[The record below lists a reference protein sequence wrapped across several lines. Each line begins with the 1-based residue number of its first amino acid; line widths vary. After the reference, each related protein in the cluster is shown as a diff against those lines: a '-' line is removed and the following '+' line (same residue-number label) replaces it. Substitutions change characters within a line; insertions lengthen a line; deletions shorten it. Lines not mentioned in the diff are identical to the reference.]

1 MNYFRRSNQYYRKV
15 SQKFS
20 ASEIR
25 LQLMSSDESIAMNA
39 IEQLKS
45 NGKSSAIAPLL
56 EALALS
62 EHNSVKKEAREM
74 LSAMRVKNAEE
85 ELVQALF
92 DSKLKGIQVE
102 ILQFL
107 WSNGFSAA
115 GQLHTLVEVAIGNG
129 LQGMLELLSIL
140 EVEEGVYSEE
150 EQLGAMSFLR
160 STNQDNFSREE
171 KIIFNDILRAIDT
184 LIINE

>member
-1 MNYFRRSNQYYRKV
+1 M
-15 SQKFS
+15 SQKS
-20 ASEIR
+20 SSSELRI
-25 LQLMSSDESIAMNA
+25 QLMSSDESIALAA

-45 NGKSSAIAPLL
+45 NGKASAIASLL
-56 EALALS
+56 EAFALS
-62 EHNSVKKEAREM
+62 EYDSVKRESSEM

-92 DSKLKGIQVE
+92 DSKYKTIQVD

-107 WSNGFSAA
+107 WSNGFSGA
-115 GQLHTLVEVAIGNG
+115 GQLHTLVEVAVKNG

-150 EQLGAMSFLR
+150 EQLGALSFLR
-160 STNQDNFSREE
+160 STSQDNFTREE
-171 KIIFNDILRAIDT
+171 KILFNDILRAIDT
-184 LIINE
+184 LLINE

>member
-1 MNYFRRSNQYYRKV
+1 M
-15 SQKFS
+15 SQKLS
-20 ASEIR
+20 STELRI
-25 LQLMSSDESIAMNA
+25 QLMSSDESIALNA
-39 IEQLKS
+39 IEQLKI
-45 NGKSSAIAPLL
+45 NGKASAISPLL
-56 EALALS
+56 EVLAS
-62 EHNSVKKEAREM
+62 SSHESMKKEAREM

-92 DSKLKGIQVE
+92 EEKFKSIQVE

-115 GQLHTLVEVAIGNG
+115 GQLHVLVEVAVKNG

-160 STNQDNFSREE
+160 STPQENFTREE
-171 KIIFNDILRAIDT
+171 KIIFNDILRTIDT
-184 LIINE
+184 LVINE

>member
-1 MNYFRRSNQYYRKV
+1 V
-15 SQKFS
+15 SQKLS
-20 ASEIR
+20 SSELRI
-25 LQLMSSDESIAMNA
+25 QLISSDESIALAA

-45 NGKSSAIAPLL
+45 NGKSSAIASLL
-56 EALALS
+56 EALASS
-62 EHNSVKKEAREM
+62 EYDSVKREAREM
-74 LSAMRVKNAEE
+74 LSAMRVINAEE

-92 DSKLKGIQVE
+92 DSKYKNIQVE

-115 GQLHTLVEVAIGNG
+115 GQLHTLVEVAVKNG

-160 STNQDNFSREE
+160 STPQENFTREE
-171 KIIFNDILRAIDT
+171 KILFNDILRSIDT

>member
-1 MNYFRRSNQYYRKV
+1 M
-15 SQKFS
+15 SQKLS
-20 ASEIR
+20 STELRI
-25 LQLMSSDESIAMNA
+25 QLMSSDESIALNA
-39 IEQLKS
+39 IEQLKI
-45 NGKSSAIAPLL
+45 NGKASAISPLL
-56 EALALS
+56 EVLAS
-62 EHNSVKKEAREM
+62 SSHESMKKEAREM

-92 DSKLKGIQVE
+92 DEKFKSIQVE

-115 GQLHTLVEVAIGNG
+115 GQLHVLVEVAVKNG

-160 STNQDNFSREE
+160 STPQENFTREE
-171 KIIFNDILRAIDT
+171 KIIFNDILRTIDT
-184 LIINE
+184 LVINE

>member
-1 MNYFRRSNQYYRKV
+1 M
-15 SQKFS
+15 SQKLS
-20 ASEIR
+20 STELR

-45 NGKSSAIAPLL
+45 NGKSTAIAPLL
-56 EALALS
+56 EVLASS
-62 EHNSVKKEAREM
+62 ELETVKREAREM

-85 ELVQALF
+85 ELVQGLF
-92 DSKLKGIQVE
+92 DNKFKSIQVE

-115 GQLHTLVEVAIGNG
+115 GQLHTLVEVAVSNG

-160 STNQDNFSREE
+160 STPQENLTREE
-171 KIIFNDILRAIDT
+171 KIIFNDILRTIDT
-184 LIINE
+184 LVINE

>member
-1 MNYFRRSNQYYRKV
+1 M
-15 SQKFS
+15 SQKLTS
-20 ASEIR
+20 SELRI
-25 LQLMSSDESIAMNA
+25 QLMSSDESIALAA

-45 NGKSSAIAPLL
+45 NGKSNAIAPLL
-56 EALALS
+56 EALAAS
-62 EHNSVKKEAREM
+62 EYDSVKKEAREM

-92 DSKLKGIQVE
+92 EEKYKRIQVD
-102 ILQFL
+102 ILLFL
-107 WSNGFSAA
+107 WSNGFSGA
-115 GQLHTLVEVAIGNG
+115 GQLHTLVEVAVKNG
-129 LQGMLELLSIL
+129 LRGMLELLSIL

-160 STNQDNFSREE
+160 STSQDNFTREE
-171 KIIFNDILRAIDT
+171 KILFNDILRAIDT

>member
-1 MNYFRRSNQYYRKV
+1 M
-15 SQKFS
+15 SQRLS
-20 ASEIR
+20 SSELRI
-25 LQLMSSDESIAMNA
+25 QLMSSDESIALHA

-45 NGKSSAIAPLL
+45 IGNANAIAPLL
-56 EALALS
+56 EALASS
-62 EHNSVKKEAREM
+62 EYEAVKREAREM

-85 ELVQALF
+85 ELAQALF
-92 DSKLKGIQVE
+92 DSRCKNIQVD

-115 GQLHTLVEVAIGNG
+115 GQLHVLVEVAVKNG

-160 STNQDNFSREE
+160 SVPQENFTREE
-171 KIIFNDILRAIDT
+171 KIIFNDILRSIDT

>member
-1 MNYFRRSNQYYRKV
+1 M
-15 SQKFS
+15 SQKIS
-20 ASEIR
+20 SSDLRI
-25 LQLMSSDESIAMNA
+25 QLMSSDESIALNA

-56 EALALS
+56 EALSSS
-62 EHNSVKKEAREM
+62 EYDAVKREAREM

-92 DSKLKGIQVE
+92 DSKYKSIQVD

-115 GQLHTLVEVAIGNG
+115 GQLHTLVEVAVKNG

-160 STNQDNFSREE
+160 STSQDAFTREE
-171 KIIFNDILRAIDT
+171 KILFNDILRAIDT
-184 LIINE
+184 LVISE

>member
-1 MNYFRRSNQYYRKV
+1 
-15 SQKFS
+15 
-20 ASEIR
+20 
-25 LQLMSSDESIAMNA
+25 MSSDESIALAA

-56 EALALS
+56 EALASS
-62 EHNSVKKEAREM
+62 EYDSVKKEAREM

-92 DSKLKGIQVE
+92 EEKFKNIQVD
-102 ILQFL
+102 ILLFL

-115 GQLHTLVEVAIGNG
+115 GQLHTLVEVAVKNG

-160 STNQDNFSREE
+160 STPQENFTREE
-171 KIIFNDILRAIDT
+171 KILFNDILRSIDT

>member
-1 MNYFRRSNQYYRKV
+1 
-15 SQKFS
+15 
-20 ASEIR
+20 
-25 LQLMSSDESIAMNA
+25 
-39 IEQLKS
+39 
-45 NGKSSAIAPLL
+45 
-56 EALALS
+56 
-62 EHNSVKKEAREM
+62 M

-85 ELVQALF
+85 ELVQAF
-92 DSKLKGIQVE
+92 FEERFKSIQVNV
-102 ILQFL
+102 LQFL

-115 GQLHTLVEVAIGNG
+115 GQLHVLVEVAVKNG

-160 STNQDNFSREE
+160 STPQENLSREE
-171 KIIFNDILRAIDT
+171 KIIFNDILRSIDT

>member
-1 MNYFRRSNQYYRKV
+1 M
-15 SQKFS
+15 SQKLS
-20 ASEIR
+20 STELR

-45 NGKSSAIAPLL
+45 NGKSTAIAPLL
-56 EALALS
+56 EVLASS
-62 EHNSVKKEAREM
+62 ELESVKREAREM

-85 ELVQALF
+85 ELVQGLF
-92 DSKLKGIQVE
+92 DNKFKSIQVE

-115 GQLHTLVEVAIGNG
+115 GQLHTLVEVAVKNG
-129 LQGMLELLSIL
+129 FQGMLELLSIL

-160 STNQDNFSREE
+160 SIYQENYTREE
-171 KIIFNDILRAIDT
+171 KIIFNDILRTIDT

>member
-1 MNYFRRSNQYYRKV
+1 M
-15 SQKFS
+15 SQKLS
-20 ASEIR
+20 SSELRI
-25 LQLMSSDESIAMNA
+25 QLMSSDESIALAA

-56 EALALS
+56 EALAGS
-62 EHNSVKKEAREM
+62 EYDSVKKEAREM

-92 DSKLKGIQVE
+92 DEKFKNIQVD
-102 ILQFL
+102 ILLFL

-115 GQLHTLVEVAIGNG
+115 GQLHTLVEVAVKNG
-129 LQGMLELLSIL
+129 LRGMLELLSIL

-160 STNQDNFSREE
+160 STPQENFTREE
-171 KIIFNDILRAIDT
+171 KILFNDILRSIDT

>member
-1 MNYFRRSNQYYRKV
+1 
-15 SQKFS
+15 
-20 ASEIR
+20 
-25 LQLMSSDESIAMNA
+25 MNA
-39 IEQLKS
+39 VEELKS
-45 NGKSSAIAPLL
+45 NGMASAIAPLI
-56 EALALS
+56 EALAYS
-62 EHNSVKKEAREM
+62 EHETVKKEAREM

-85 ELVQALF
+85 ELVQGLF
-92 DSKLKGIQVE
+92 DSKLKSIQVD

-115 GQLHTLVEVAIGNG
+115 GQLHTLVEIAVSNG

-171 KIIFNDILRAIDT
+171 KIIFNDILHAIDT
-184 LIINE
+184 LTIND

>member
-1 MNYFRRSNQYYRKV
+1 
-15 SQKFS
+15 
-20 ASEIR
+20 
-25 LQLMSSDESIAMNA
+25 MSSDESIALNA
-39 IEQLKS
+39 IEQLKI
-45 NGKSSAIAPLL
+45 NGKASAISPLL
-56 EALALS
+56 EVLAS
-62 EHNSVKKEAREM
+62 SSHESMKKEAREM

-92 DSKLKGIQVE
+92 DEKFKSIQVE

-115 GQLHTLVEVAIGNG
+115 GQLHVLAEVAVKNG

-160 STNQDNFSREE
+160 STPQENFTREE
-171 KIIFNDILRAIDT
+171 KIIFNDILRTIDT

>member
-1 MNYFRRSNQYYRKV
+1 
-15 SQKFS
+15 
-20 ASEIR
+20 
-25 LQLMSSDESIAMNA
+25 MSSDESIALSA

-56 EALALS
+56 EALASS
-62 EHNSVKKEAREM
+62 EYDAVKREAREM

-92 DSKLKGIQVE
+92 DNKYKSIQIE

-115 GQLHTLVEVAIGNG
+115 GQLHTLVEVSVNNG
-129 LQGMLELLSIL
+129 LQGMLELISIL

-160 STNQDNFSREE
+160 STPQENFSREE
-171 KIIFNDILRAIDT
+171 KILFNDILRTIDT
-184 LIINE
+184 LSINE

>member
-1 MNYFRRSNQYYRKV
+1 V
-15 SQKFS
+15 SQKLS
-20 ASEIR
+20 SSDLRI
-25 LQLMSSDESIAMNA
+25 QLMSSDESIALSA

-56 EALALS
+56 EALASS
-62 EHNSVKKEAREM
+62 EYDAVKREAREM

-92 DSKLKGIQVE
+92 DNKYKSIQIE

-115 GQLHTLVEVAIGNG
+115 GQLHTLVEVSVNNG
-129 LQGMLELLSIL
+129 LQGMLELISIL

-160 STNQDNFSREE
+160 STPQENFSREE
-171 KIIFNDILRAIDT
+171 KILFNDILRTIDT
-184 LIINE
+184 LSINE

>member
-1 MNYFRRSNQYYRKV
+1 M
-15 SQKFS
+15 SQKLS
-20 ASEIR
+20 STELRI
-25 LQLMSSDESIAMNA
+25 QLMSSDESIALNA
-39 IEQLKS
+39 IEQLKI
-45 NGKSSAIAPLL
+45 NGKASAISPLL
-56 EALALS
+56 EVLAS
-62 EHNSVKKEAREM
+62 SSHESMKKEAREM

-92 DSKLKGIQVE
+92 EEKFKSIQVE

-115 GQLHTLVEVAIGNG
+115 GQLHVLVEVAVKNG

-160 STNQDNFSREE
+160 STPQENFTREE
-171 KIIFNDILRAIDT
+171 KIIFNDILRTIDT

>member
-1 MNYFRRSNQYYRKV
+1 
-15 SQKFS
+15 
-20 ASEIR
+20 
-25 LQLMSSDESIAMNA
+25 MSSDQSIALNA
-39 IEQLKS
+39 IEQLKI
-45 NGKSSAIAPLL
+45 NGKASAISPLL
-56 EALALS
+56 EVLASSSLES
-62 EHNSVKKEAREM
+62 MKKEAREM
-74 LSAMRVKNAEE
+74 LGAIRVKNAEE

-92 DSKLKGIQVE
+92 EEKFKSIQVE

-115 GQLHTLVEVAIGNG
+115 GQLHVLVEVAVKNS

-160 STNQDNFSREE
+160 STPQENFTREE
-171 KIIFNDILRAIDT
+171 KIIFNDILRTIDT
-184 LIINE
+184 LVINE

>member
-1 MNYFRRSNQYYRKV
+1 M
-15 SQKFS
+15 SQKLTTS
-20 ASEIR
+20 DLRI
-25 LQLMSSDESIAMNA
+25 QLMSSDESIALAA

-56 EALALS
+56 EALASS
-62 EHNSVKKEAREM
+62 EYDSVKKEAREM

-92 DSKLKGIQVE
+92 EEKYKSIQVD
-102 ILQFL
+102 ILLFL

-115 GQLHTLVEVAIGNG
+115 GQLHMLVEVAIKNG

-160 STNQDNFSREE
+160 STSQDNFTREE
-171 KIIFNDILRAIDT
+171 KILFNDILRAIDT

>member
-1 MNYFRRSNQYYRKV
+1 M
-15 SQKFS
+15 SQKLTS
-20 ASEIR
+20 SELRI
-25 LQLMSSDESIAMNA
+25 QLMSSDESIALAA

-56 EALALS
+56 EALASS
-62 EHNSVKKEAREM
+62 EYDSVKKEAREM

-92 DSKLKGIQVE
+92 EEKYKSIQVD
-102 ILQFL
+102 ILLFL

-115 GQLHTLVEVAIGNG
+115 GQLHTLVEVAIKNG

-160 STNQDNFSREE
+160 STSQDNFTREE
-171 KIIFNDILRAIDT
+171 KILFNDILRAIDT

>member
-1 MNYFRRSNQYYRKV
+1 M
-15 SQKFS
+15 SQKLS
-20 ASEIR
+20 SSELRI
-25 LQLMSSDESIAMNA
+25 QLMSSDESIALTA

-45 NGKSSAIAPLL
+45 NGKASAIAPLL
-56 EALALS
+56 ETLVSS
-62 EHNSVKKEAREM
+62 EYETVKKEAREM

-92 DSKLKGIQVE
+92 ESKYKSIQVE

-115 GQLHTLVEVAIGNG
+115 GQLHMLVEVAVKNG

-160 STNQDNFSREE
+160 STPQENFTREE
-171 KIIFNDILRAIDT
+171 KILFNDILRSIDT

>member
-1 MNYFRRSNQYYRKV
+1 M
-15 SQKFS
+15 SQKLS
-20 ASEIR
+20 SSELR
-25 LQLMSSDESIAMNA
+25 FQLMSSDESIALAA
-39 IEQLKS
+39 IEHLKS
-45 NGKSSAIAPLL
+45 NGKASAIAPLL
-56 EALALS
+56 EALASS
-62 EHNSVKKEAREM
+62 EYDSIKRESREM

-92 DSKLKGIQVE
+92 DSKYKSIQVD

-107 WSNGFSAA
+107 WSNGFSGA
-115 GQLHTLVEVAIGNG
+115 GQLHTLVEVAVNNG

-160 STNQDNFSREE
+160 STSQDNYTREE
-171 KIIFNDILRAIDT
+171 KILFNDILRAIDT

>member
-1 MNYFRRSNQYYRKV
+1 
-15 SQKFS
+15 
-20 ASEIR
+20 
-25 LQLMSSDESIAMNA
+25 MSSDESIALAA

-45 NGKSSAIAPLL
+45 NGKASAIAPLL
-56 EALALS
+56 EALASS
-62 EHNSVKKEAREM
+62 EYDSVKRESREM

-92 DSKLKGIQVE
+92 DSRYKSIQVD

-107 WSNGFSAA
+107 WSNGFSGA
-115 GQLHTLVEVAIGNG
+115 GQLHTLVEVAVKNG

-160 STNQDNFSREE
+160 STSQDNYTREE
-171 KIIFNDILRAIDT
+171 KILFNDILRAIDT

>member
-1 MNYFRRSNQYYRKV
+1 MSRKLY
-15 SQKFS
+15 S
-20 ASEIR
+20 SELRI
-25 LQLMSSDESIAMNA
+25 QLMSSDESIALNS
-39 IEQLKS
+39 IEQLKLS
-45 NGKSSAIAPLL
+45 GKANAIAPLL
-56 EALALS
+56 ETLVSS
-62 EHNSVKKEAREM
+62 EYISVKREAREM

-92 DSKLKGIQVE
+92 DSKYNNIQVE

-115 GQLHTLVEVAIGNG
+115 GQLHKLVEVAVKNG
-129 LQGMLELLSIL
+129 FQGMLELLSVL

-150 EQLGAMSFLR
+150 EQLGAQSFLR

-171 KIIFNDILRAIDT
+171 KILFKDILSVIEA
-184 LIINE
+184 LVIIE

>member
-1 MNYFRRSNQYYRKV
+1 
-15 SQKFS
+15 
-20 ASEIR
+20 
-25 LQLMSSDESIAMNA
+25 MSSDESIALSA

-45 NGKSSAIAPLL
+45 NGKSTAIAPLL
-56 EALALS
+56 EALAFS
-62 EHNSVKKEAREM
+62 EYNAVKREAREM

-92 DSKLKGIQVE
+92 DNKYKSIQIE

-115 GQLHTLVEVAIGNG
+115 GQLHTLVEVSVNNG
-129 LQGMLELLSIL
+129 LQGMLELISIL

-160 STNQDNFSREE
+160 STPQENFSREE
-171 KIIFNDILRAIDT
+171 KILFNDILRTIDT
-184 LIINE
+184 LSINE

>member
-1 MNYFRRSNQYYRKV
+1 M
-15 SQKFS
+15 SQKLS
-20 ASEIR
+20 SSDLRI
-25 LQLMSSDESIAMNA
+25 QLMSSDESIALSA

-56 EALALS
+56 EALASS
-62 EHNSVKKEAREM
+62 EYDAVKREAREM

-92 DSKLKGIQVE
+92 DNKYKSIQIE

-115 GQLHTLVEVAIGNG
+115 GQLHTLVEVSVNNG
-129 LQGMLELLSIL
+129 LQGMLELISIL

-160 STNQDNFSREE
+160 STPQENFSREE
-171 KIIFNDILRAIDT
+171 KILFNDILRTIDT
-184 LIINE
+184 LSINE

>member
-1 MNYFRRSNQYYRKV
+1 M
-15 SQKFS
+15 SQKLS
-20 ASEIR
+20 SSEMR
-25 LQLMSSDESIAMNA
+25 VQLMSSDESLALAA

-56 EALALS
+56 EALASS
-62 EHNSVKKEAREM
+62 EYDSVKKEAREM

-92 DSKLKGIQVE
+92 EEKYKNIHVD
-102 ILQFL
+102 ILLFL

-115 GQLHTLVEVAIGNG
+115 GQLHTLVEVAVKNG
-129 LQGMLELLSIL
+129 LRGMLELLSIL

-160 STNQDNFSREE
+160 STPQENFTREE
-171 KIIFNDILRAIDT
+171 KILFNDILRSIDT

>member
-1 MNYFRRSNQYYRKV
+1 M
-15 SQKFS
+15 SQKLS
-20 ASEIR
+20 STELRI
-25 LQLMSSDESIAMNA
+25 QLMSSDESIALNA
-39 IEQLKS
+39 IEQLKI
-45 NGKSSAIAPLL
+45 NGKASAISPLL
-56 EALALS
+56 EVLAS
-62 EHNSVKKEAREM
+62 SSHESMKKEAREM

-92 DSKLKGIQVE
+92 DSKYKNIQVD

-115 GQLHTLVEVAIGNG
+115 GQLHVLVEVAVKNG
-129 LQGMLELLSIL
+129 FQGMLEFMSVL

-160 STNQDNFSREE
+160 STAQENFTREE
-171 KIIFNDILRAIDT
+171 KIIFNDILRTIDT
-184 LIINE
+184 LVINE